1 MRILLDHCVPRR
13 FGRLIPGHDAVTA
26 RRMGWDELRN
36 GALLT
41 AAEVEGFTVLL
52 TVDKNLRYQQ
62 SLGGRRIAIVTLDA
76 LFTTRPGLLPLLPAL
91 VEALAQI
98 GPGEFVVIRP
108 ED

>member
-62 SLGGRRIAIVTLDA
+62 SLGGRRIAIVNPRRA
-76 LFTTRPGLLPLLPAL
+76 LHHPSRTVAAATRVG
-91 VEALAQI
+91 
-98 GPGEFVVIRP
+98 
-108 ED
+108 